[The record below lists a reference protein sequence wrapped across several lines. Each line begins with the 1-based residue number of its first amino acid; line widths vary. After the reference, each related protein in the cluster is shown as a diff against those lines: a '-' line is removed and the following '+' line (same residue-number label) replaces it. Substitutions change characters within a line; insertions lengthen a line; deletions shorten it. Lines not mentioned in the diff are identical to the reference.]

1 MARLPSRHYLT
12 MNARQIFQR
21 HIAQTSPAP
30 LGLHIVHAEGCI
42 LRDADG
48 KEYLDLIGGISVANV
63 GHRHPR
69 VVEAIK
75 AQADRYLHT
84 MVYGELVQS
93 PQVDFAEVL
102 TTLLPPHLDCVY
114 FTNSGAEA
122 TDGALK
128 LARRLT
134 GRPGIIAAHNS
145 YHGATLGAI
154 TLIGDEAWRA
164 PFRPLMPGVLHRHYN
179 GEGFLEAITDQTA
192 CVVLETVQAEAG
204 IVPPDPTWLRAV
216 RERCTATGTLLI
228 FDEIQC
234 GFGRTGSLWGFEQRG
249 VEPDILLLGKALGG
263 GMPLGAFIS
272 SHERMQAFTHGP
284 VLGHIT
290 TFGGHPVCC
299 AAGLAGLQALLE
311 ERTIEGVV
319 AKSAHFVSLL
329 KHPKIAAVRAT
340 GLLIAVELESA
351 EIVGKV
357 LARCLEDGL
366 FSDWF
371 LFAPHCIRIAP
382 PLTIS
387 EGEIHHACGTLLRA
401 LDAMC

>member
-1 MARLPSRHYLT
+1 

-21 HIAQTSPAP
+21 HLAQTSPAP
-30 LGLHIVHAEGCI
+30 LGLHIVHAEGCT

-93 PQVDFAEVL
+93 PQVDYAQAI
-102 TTLLPPHLDCVY
+102 TSLLPPHLDCVY

-122 TDGALK
+122 TDGAIK

-134 GRPGIIAAHNS
+134 GRPGIVAAHHS

-154 TLIGDEAWRA
+154 TLIGDETWRA

-179 GEGFLEAITDQTA
+179 GDDFLQAITEQTG

-204 IVPPDPTWLRAV
+204 VVNPDPAWLRAI
-216 RERCTATGTLLI
+216 RERCTGAGALLI

-234 GFGRTGSLWGFEQRG
+234 GFGRTGTLWGFEQWG

-263 GMPLGAFIS
+263 GMPLGAFVS

-299 AAGLAGLQALLE
+299 AAGGAGLQALVE
-311 ERTIEGVV
+311 EGLVEGVA
-319 AKSAHFVSLL
+319 AKSARFISLL
-329 KHPKIAAVRAT
+329 KHPKIVAVRAT

-351 EIVGKV
+351 KAVGKV
-357 LARCLEDGL
+357 LARCLEEGL

-387 EGEIHHACGTLLRA
+387 EEQIQCACRILLQTIDEIA
-401 LDAMC
+401 